1 MKKIPIED
9 IKIIYCTLT
18 GVCNIIWPYEAP
30 PAVQVEKNF
39 SDLNLVPALKVFMLY
54 LLLMVS
60 ILVGMHIC
68 HHKSKLS
75 QEKSGSANDE
85 NVTKAVLVTPS
96 NIMPLSEF
104 LRELPKMLKLGELVN
119 FRIELE
125 KGLAEYS
132 TSDELQEL
140 SSKLETPE
148 AAAEQ
153 TLLEELGA
161 LRDSSWA
168 ALGVLPPCSHAK
180 KKGEECSHLHLET
193 FGDKALGGD
202 NEAAVFVCSS
212 CHTTIT
218 EESQRRR
225 VSREK
230 ESMKRLGEQDVNFR
244 PVDSAGKGLTIGF
257 LLLLC
262 EKFNPWDVS
271 TRDVVLLY
279 VVPMTSHL
287 RCRFVDLPIF

>member
-140 SSKLETPE
+140 SSKLETAELQRKRYQTSPQIYASRPE

-153 TLLEELGA
+153 TLLEE
-161 LRDSSWA
+161 
-168 ALGVLPPCSHAK
+168 
-180 KKGEECSHLHLET
+180 
-193 FGDKALGGD
+193 
-202 NEAAVFVCSS
+202 
-212 CHTTIT
+212 
-218 EESQRRR
+218 
-225 VSREK
+225 
-230 ESMKRLGEQDVNFR
+230 VNKHFY
-244 PVDSAGKGLTIGF
+244 F
-257 LLLLC
+257 
-262 EKFNPWDVS
+262 F
-271 TRDVVLLY
+271 
-279 VVPMTSHL
+279 
-287 RCRFVDLPIF
+287 